1 MLSIIT
7 KVLEDLGAGDLPVIT
22 VWNKVD
28 QCPQPAKVLEI
39 AARRRKTVAISA
51 RNGEGVERLMDI
63 IETELS
69 KQLKDIHCLVPY
81 SKVITSFAS
90 LFPQLCVYRKASI
103 LGMPRMLY
111 LVSNLHSIL
120 LIKHCLHVI
129 VISGPRKLSYK
140 HRSWLLYSGPC
151 ILASS

>member
-1 MLSIIT
+1 M

-39 AARRRKTVAISA
+39 AARRRRTVAISA

-81 SKVITSFAS
+81 SKVNILSASFS
-90 LFPQLCVYRKASI
+90 EHVCVEFETVI
-103 LGMPRMLY
+103 
-111 LVSNLHSIL
+111 NLL
-120 LIKHCLHVI
+120 
-129 VISGPRKLSYK
+129 
-140 HRSWLLYSGPC
+140 
-151 ILASS
+151 